1 MVKMLQAVIFDLDGV
16 ITDTA
21 EYHYLAWKMLAEEL
35 KIPFSREFNEKLK
48 GISRLDSLEQIL
60 IHGGKNCDFAASEKA
75 NLANKKN
82 AHYCKLIQRLTP
94 ADILPGIQVLLLEI
108 KEQGLKIGLASVSK
122 NAFTVID
129 ALKLKGQ
136 FDVIVDARRIKLTP
150 ADILPGIQVL
160 LLEIKEQGLKI
171 GLASVSKN
179 AFTVIDALKL
189 KGQFDVIVD
198 ARRIKNS
205 KPNPE
210 IFLTAAELLQVEAA
224 ACIGIEDAAAGVEAI
239 KGAGMFAIGIGSQEN
254 LAQADRVF
262 KTTGE
267 LSMNVIVE
275 NYEQA

>member
-1 MVKMLQAVIFDLDGV
+1 
-16 ITDTA
+16 
-21 EYHYLAWKMLAEEL
+21 MLAEEL

-82 AHYCKLIQRLTP
+82 AHYCKLIQR
-94 ADILPGIQVLLLEI
+94 
-108 KEQGLKIGLASVSK
+108 
-122 NAFTVID
+122 
-129 ALKLKGQ
+129 
-136 FDVIVDARRIKLTP
+136 LTP